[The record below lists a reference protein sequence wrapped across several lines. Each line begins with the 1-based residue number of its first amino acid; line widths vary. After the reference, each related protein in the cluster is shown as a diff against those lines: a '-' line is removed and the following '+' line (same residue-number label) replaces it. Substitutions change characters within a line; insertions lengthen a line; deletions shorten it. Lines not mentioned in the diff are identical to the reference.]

1 MRRLMSIFSALCA
14 ENICIFTAKCL
25 EMAIYIHERPDW
37 PHFTYDQERLMSS
50 LGSLKL
56 LQGKLLGKVELL
68 GFHLKDEANL
78 ETLIQDVVKSSEIEG
93 ETIRPELVR
102 SSIAIKLG
110 LEDSGLPAYDRDIE
124 GVVEMTMDATQN
136 NNKVLNEERL
146 FGWHAALFP
155 YGRSGMHKIEVA
167 QWRTGEMQVVS
178 GGMGRENIHF
188 RAPSPERVPKEM
200 TRFMTWFN
208 TESGLDPV
216 LKAAI
221 AHLWFVTIHPFDDGN
236 GRIAR
241 AIADMQLSIADG
253 VNQRFYSM
261 SAQIRKERKAYYA
274 ILESTQRGDT
284 DVTDWMLWF
293 LNCLKEAIVS
303 SEAIMNRVMKKHHF
317 WIQNSHRISNDRQRM
332 MLNRLMDHFEG
343 HLTTTKWA
351 KMTRTSPDTA
361 LRDITD
367 LLNKGILLKAPSGG
381 RSTHYLLN
389 W

>member
-1 MRRLMSIFSALCA
+1 
-14 ENICIFTAKCL
+14 
-25 EMAIYIHERPDW
+25 MAILIHQRPHW
-37 PHFTYDQERLMSS
+37 SRFSYDENK
-50 LGSLKL
+50 LGTPLKNLKL
-56 LQGKLLGKVELL
+56 VQAKLRCQVEPLDF
-68 GFHLKDEANL
+68 GFKNQVIM

-93 ETIRPELVR
+93 ESLDPQQVR
-102 SSIAIKLG
+102 SLIAQKLG
-110 LEDSGLPAYDRDIE
+110 LEDPCQLPSQGTIQ
-124 GVVEMTMDATQN
+124 GMVEMTIDATQN

-155 YGRSGMHKIEVA
+155 HGRSGMHKIEVA
-167 QWRTGEMQVVS
+167 QWRSGEMQVVS
-178 GGMGRENIHF
+178 GGMGREKIHF

-208 TESGLDPV
+208 TENGLDPV

-241 AIADMQLSIADG
+241 AIGDMQLSIADG
-253 VNQRFYSM
+253 INQRFYSM

-274 ILESTQRGDT
+274 ILERTQRGDT

-303 SEAIMNRVMKKHHF
+303 SETIMNKAVKKHHF
-317 WIQNSHRISNDRQRM
+317 WMENSHRISNDRQRM
-332 MLNRLMDHFEG
+332 MLNRLMVHFEG

-351 KMTRTSPDTA
+351 KMTKTSPDTA

-367 LLNKGILLKAPSGG
+367 LLNKGLLLKAPSGG